1 MGYIPSFLAGKG
13 YILSSCQQTNKF
25 SCLFLHTTSHFFLE
39 STLKLN
45 FTGGISANLRFCF
58 SSLNTFLNGLVSTQ
72 YHLKTVPASFLEKK
86 KSVSSE
92 WIIPPLQ
99 FFLSISQHEYCVL
112 VLAMCCFLRILIGW
126 RFHCTNSWFSLT
138 HSSVHI
144 DR

>member
-1 MGYIPSFLAGKG
+1 MS
-13 YILSSCQQTNKF
+13 TNKQV
-25 SCLFLHTTSHFFLE
+25 FLLISSYDISFFLE

-58 SSLNTFLNGLVSTQ
+58 SSLNIFLMVWSVHSIISKQ
-72 YHLKTVPASFLEKK
+72 FQQVFWKKK

-126 RFHCTNSWFSLT
+126 RFHYTNSWFSLT